1 MLMVKILQD
10 RINGLKKEIE
20 VSDIKIKMLEN
31 ERDVLNKQIYNL
43 AEKLD
48 RLESSKKEGD

>member
-10 RINGLKKEIE
+10 IVNKLKKEIE

-31 ERDVLNKQIYNL
+31 ERDVLNKHIHNL
-43 AEKLD
+43 VEKVD
-48 RLESSKKEGD
+48 RLESSKKGR

>member
-43 AEKLD
+43 GEKLD

>member
-43 AEKLD
+43 VEKLD

>member
-10 RINGLKKEIE
+10 IVNTLKSEIE

-43 AEKLD
+43 GEKLD